1 MKLLFYSVIITAI
14 ILVNIIVF
22 NLIGSFI
29 SMNMTILNIIGVLLL
44 PILFSLDYIFVKKI
58 LKKKI
63 TKNFNI

>member
-58 LKKKI
+58 LKKI

>member
-1 MKLLFYSVIITAI
+1 MKILFYSVIITAI

-44 PILFSLDYIFVKKI
+44 PILFSLDYIFIKKI
-58 LKKKI
+58 FNKI
-63 TKNFNI
+63 TKNF